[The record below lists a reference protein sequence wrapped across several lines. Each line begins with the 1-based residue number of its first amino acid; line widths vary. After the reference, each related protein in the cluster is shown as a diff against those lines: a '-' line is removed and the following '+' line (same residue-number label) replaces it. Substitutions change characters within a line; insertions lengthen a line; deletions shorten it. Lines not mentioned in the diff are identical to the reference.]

1 MRLASKYGEYLLCA
15 HLVLFIQLV
24 LRTRVFTMRLQLVVA
39 KRLARHLGYCDLEDD
54 VHVLLVELFLFHF

>member
-1 MRLASKYGEYLLCA
+1 
-15 HLVLFIQLV
+15 
-24 LRTRVFTMRLQLVVA
+24 MRLQLVVA